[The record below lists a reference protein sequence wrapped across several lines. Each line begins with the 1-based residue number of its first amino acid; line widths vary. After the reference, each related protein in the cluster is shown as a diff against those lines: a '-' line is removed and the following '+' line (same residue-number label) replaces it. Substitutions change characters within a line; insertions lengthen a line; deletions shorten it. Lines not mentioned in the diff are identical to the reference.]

1 MREIVRGT
9 IDVYAA
15 GPMEIGTPGSA
26 RGPGE
31 CEFLEGRHK
40 VLILPIEDGKV
51 GPFERRHLEWVRW
64 VINDLHEQGDKYTH
78 LAHKAAEV
86 HEELYAAISRL
97 FEEVE
102 SED

>member
-1 MREIVRGT
+1 MREIVRGYQSKNGMLKT
-9 IDVYAA
+9 
-15 GPMEIGTPGSA
+15 T
-26 RGPGE
+26 
-31 CEFLEGRHK
+31 RHFNDDK
-40 VLILPIEDGKV
+40 PVLILPIEDGKV

>member
-1 MREIVRGT
+1 MSEIVKGYKSKRGMLKT
-9 IDVYAA
+9 MRHFDDD
-15 GPMEIGTPGSA
+15 TP
-26 RGPGE
+26 
-31 CEFLEGRHK
+31 

-51 GPFERRHLEWVRW
+51 GDFERRHLEWVRW

>member
-1 MREIVRGT
+1 MREIVRGVIT
-9 IDVYAA
+9 NLDDFVELDKPSGLAFD
-15 GPMEIGTPGSA
+15 T
-26 RGPGE
+26 
-31 CEFLEGRHK
+31 K

-51 GPFERRHLEWVRW
+51 GDFERRHLEWVRW

-86 HEELYAAISRL
+86 HEELYAALSRL